1 MHLLTCID
9 GYMPLLVQ
17 SEGGQAE
24 EIVDE
29 ENGILIST
37 ILRQYFM
44 GLRTVGQWKNLA
56 ESWISVASDAPTPL
70 SAATTKKPANDE
82 CNKTTAQTGDSQ
94 KPAEKSEGDK
104 AWSDFLQRRLGLNKT
119 PINDDSD
126 SDSEGEPEDP
136 DAVEDDA
143 MDFEVLLMRKFWTR
157 WAVRAKVKA
166 SVCDPLKEGEM
177 SVDWTRTIAPVLE
190 GRIKMAQAQG

>member
-1 MHLLTCID
+1 
-9 GYMPLLVQ
+9 MPLLVR

-56 ESWISVASDAPTPL
+56 ESWISVASNTPTPL
-70 SAATTKKPANDE
+70 SPVTTKESANNE
-82 CNKTTAQTGDSQ
+82 WNKATAQEVPQ
-94 KPAEKSEGDK
+94 ELAEKSEGDK

-136 DAVEDDA
+136 DAVDDDA
-143 MDFEVLLMRKFWTR
+143 MDFQVLLMRKFWTK
-157 WAVRAKVKA
+157 WALRAKVKA

-177 SVDWTRTIAPVLE
+177 SVDWTRTIAPGLE
-190 GRIKMAQAQG
+190 GRIKMVQAQG